1 MTTKNNQTNIGRH
14 MRLLLQAT
22 LSSALLL
29 GQFATAQTEEESDH
43 PELVE
48 FPASL
53 DSRLGLLS
61 DEELEFLRTPRNTRS
76 YAEDLDQLV
85 EQIEKRSADEVKAY
99 VEAMM
104 WVRDQ
109 RGFQEGQDLD
119 HIPLNTD
126 TPEFNAWKVRRPR
139 SFDPEREPGPIS
151 LGRYMRGNGGIPTFA
166 GAPVALT
173 PEDLIAGEVDVA
185 FVGAPLNMGSGW
197 RGAQHG
203 PLALRTMGRMSG
215 NDQYTQVN
223 AGSVLNIVDY
233 GDIAIDNDSTERS
246 MEHVREVVR
255 EIVETGAIPFIIGGD
270 HSLEYPNV
278 AALVDV
284 FGVGNLGVIH
294 FDAHYD
300 VGRDRAHLIDHGA
313 PIYRLLNE
321 GLITGA
327 DYIQVGLRA
336 NSPNE
341 SIFRWMREEGFKYH
355 TMAEVEK
362 YGWDYVLERVLAEA
376 KGDGRKLYISFDVDV
391 LDPSYTSATGTPVS
405 GGITPREAIPIV
417 RRLCAES
424 NVVGFD
430 LVEVAPELDPTYVT
444 TLHSAAIAK
453 ACLTGVAMRRLELT
467 EPHYLNP
474 VSLDHAQD
482 DYHEENQQ

>member
-1 MTTKNNQTNIGRH
+1 MKRFFALNSRC
-14 MRLLLQAT
+14 LLIAWIVGLCTMSAPV
-22 LSSALLL
+22 LSQPDEAPD
-29 GQFATAQTEEESDH
+29 E
-43 PELVE
+43 PVE

-53 DSRLGLLS
+53 NDRLSGLS
-61 DEELEFLRTPRNTRS
+61 PEQLEFLSSPDKTRS
-76 YAEDLDQLV
+76 FARTTDILIDNL
-85 EQIEKRSADEVKAY
+85 EKRTASEVRAY
-99 VEAMM
+99 VDAMI
-104 WVRDQ
+104 WVTDERVFREGRDQ
-109 RGFQEGQDLD
+109 DT
-119 HIPLNTD
+119 IPLNTTSPD
-126 TPEFNAWKVRRPR
+126 FNAWQVRRPR
-139 SFDPEREPGPIS
+139 SFDPDREPGPIN
-151 LGRYMRGNGGIPTFA
+151 LGRYMGGGGGIPTFA

-173 PEDLIAGEVDVA
+173 PEDLVAGKVDVA
-185 FVGAPLNMGSGW
+185 IVGAPLNMGSGW

-203 PLALRTMGRMSG
+203 PLALRAIGNMGG

-223 AGSVLNIVDY
+223 ASSVLNIVDY
-233 GDIAIDNDSTERS
+233 GDIAMDNDSTERS

-255 EIVETGAIPFIIGGD
+255 EIVNAGAIPFVIGGD

-284 FGVGNLGVIH
+284 YGIGNLGVIH

-313 PIYRLLNE
+313 PIYRLMAE
-321 GLITGA
+321 GLITGS

-336 NSPNE
+336 NSPDE
-341 SIFRWMREEGFKYH
+341 RIFRWMREEGFKYH
-355 TMAEVEK
+355 TMAEVERF
-362 YGWDYVLERVLAEA
+362 GWDYVLERVLAEA

-405 GGITPREAIPIV
+405 GGITPREAIPII

-444 TLHSAAIAK
+444 TYHSAAIAK
-453 ACLTGVAMRRLELT
+453 ACLTGIAMRREGLT
-467 EPHYLNP
+467 EDHYLNP
-474 VSLDHAQD
+474 ISIDHAQD
-482 DYHEENQQ
+482 NYHEENQ